1 MDLVDAVASVVVFSI
16 ALSLLMYAAPRVDVD
31 YYTSL
36 KMLKLRSRADAIVA
50 ALEAGVADY
59 GELREMFP
67 DVGFALRVE
76 YPANLM
82 IIRKG
87 SSLLVDSSSGS
98 VPVEVHVFSAEILNY
113 TGFTP
118 IEVPYQGG
126 IVVAV
131 SPYGY
136 AVYGVK
142 EAGQRGSYDYVIYF
156 NGRGTGVCKCKPAYG
171 GPKVY
176 LSGGSYWI
184 EPKPFELKPDHP
196 YRPQLTVQKLANI
209 GNWTAVVTVE
219 VWPRP

>member
-50 ALEAGVADY
+50 ALEAGVTDR

-67 DVGFALRVE
+67 GVGFALRVE
-76 YPANLM
+76 YPANLT
-82 IIRKG
+82 IVRKG

-98 VPVEVHVFSAEILNY
+98 VPVEIHVFSAKILNY
-113 TGFTP
+113 TGLTP
-118 IEVPYQGG
+118 IEIPYQGG
-126 IVVAV
+126 VVVAV

-136 AVYGVK
+136 AVYGAR
-142 EAGQRGSYDYVIYF
+142 EARSQGSYDYVVYF
-156 NGRGTGVCKCKPAYG
+156 NGRGTGVCRCKPAYG

-176 LSGGSYWI
+176 LSGGSYWA
-184 EPKPFELKPDHP
+184 EPRPFELKPDYP
-196 YRPQLTVQKLANI
+196 YRPQLTVQKLASI

-219 VWPRP
+219 VWSRP